1 MLEGI
6 QNALLVL
13 CERRNEMKRSGR
25 VLAVLCVALFVLSA
39 GQALAMTFVTLGTG
53 GVGGTWYPLGGVM
66 AEVLSNSGIGVKA
79 TSRATGASQENCR
92 LLASERVQVGMSMGV
107 TLYQAYTGTGFF
119 EKDGKLPLA
128 TLMNMYPAPHHLVTV
143 KGTGIEKFDDIRG
156 KKVVFGAPGSGDEM
170 LSTMILQAAGMDPE
184 KDVKK
189 ELLTMSESTMA
200 LKDGNIDAVFWNF
213 PTPGAAYLETAASRE
228 TKLIAIPED
237 VVKKVTEQNP
247 FLFAYT
253 IKAGTYDKQDQD
265 VLTVADGNYLVVNSK
280 MEEKLG
286 YDLVKTILDNK
297 DAFLKVT
304 KQAEHFIPTEASQG
318 IIPFAKGAVKY
329 FAEQGITVK

>member
-1 MLEGI
+1 MRG
-6 QNALLVL
+6 
-13 CERRNEMKRSGR
+13 KSR
-25 VLAVLCVALFVLSA
+25 VLVALSIVVLALAA
-39 GQALAMTFVTLGTG
+39 GQALATTFVTLGTG

-66 AEVLSNSGIGVKA
+66 AEVLSKSDIGVKA

-92 LLASERVQVGMSMGV
+92 LLSSGRVQVGMSMGV

-119 EKDGKLPLA
+119 EKDGKLELA

-143 KGTGIEKFDDIRG
+143 KGTGIDKFEDIKGR
-156 KKVVFGAPGSGDEM
+156 KVVFGAPGSGDEM
-170 LSTMILQAAGMDPE
+170 LSTMILKAAGIDPE

-228 TKLIAIPED
+228 VKLIGIPEE
-237 VVKKVTEQNP
+237 VVQKVIEQNP

-253 IKAGTYDKQDQD
+253 IKAGTYQKQDED
-265 VLTVADGNYLVVNSK
+265 VLTIADGNYLVVSPK
-280 MEEKLG
+280 MEEKLA
-286 YDLVKTILDNK
+286 YDLVKTILENK
-297 DAFLKVT
+297 DAFLQVT
-304 KQAEHFIPTEASQG
+304 QQAAHFIPEEASKG
-318 IIPFAKGAVKY
+318 VIPFASGAVKY
-329 FAEQGITVK
+329 FAEKGITVK